1 MRQAEEDRIKYRAN
15 KISMVVMNPKTGA
28 IVAMVNSPSFDAN
41 DFTDVYDMELVSYAA
56 YPKPE
61 LDLFGYPLFVI
72 DSASGSL
79 IANIE

>member
-56 YPKPE
+56 
-61 LDLFGYPLFVI
+61 
-72 DSASGSL
+72 
-79 IANIE
+79 